1 MIFRNNG
8 FLSLHIITDLQT
20 ELFIASDYF
29 THMKLV
35 CQPICLTASYIIVL
49 SIIPPV

>member
-1 MIFRNNG
+1 MIFFNNG
-8 FLSLHIITDLQT
+8 LLSPHIITDSQT
-20 ELFIASDYF
+20 EIVIASDYF
-29 THMKLV
+29 THMKLA